1 MLCGLE
7 MAVKGFTETN
17 VAQIRQDCR
26 EIKELPINEAGNR
39 RDAMNNRMKE
49 AKEQIID
56 TEDKVIEGG
65 QAEQKRKKDYAKQR

>member
-1 MLCGLE
+1 M
-7 MAVKGFTETN
+7 
-17 VAQIRQDCR
+17 AQIKQNCL
-26 EIKELPINEAGNR
+26 EINSAINEVGNR
-39 RDAMNNRMKE
+39 SDAMNNRMKE